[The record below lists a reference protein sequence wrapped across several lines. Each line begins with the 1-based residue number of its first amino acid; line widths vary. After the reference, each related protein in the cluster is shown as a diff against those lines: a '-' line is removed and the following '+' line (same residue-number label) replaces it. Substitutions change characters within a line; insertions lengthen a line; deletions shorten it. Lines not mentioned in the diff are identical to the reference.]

1 MRLRAFDLNEPV
13 PELNE
18 PHALAIIRPWIDVS
32 SVGSLILSW
41 LEAYLGSREL
51 ARLARPGNFF
61 DFTRYRP
68 TFNRKEN
75 SSEVDVPNTIITYGR
90 QSGGHD
96 FLFLRLLEPHILAEA
111 YIDSVVELFKTFG
124 VKRYCLIG
132 SMYDMVPYTRPLLVT
147 GTASNLGLQ
156 NELAVANVR
165 HSDYQGH
172 TTILSLIGHWALQ
185 LGMETCNM
193 IVHLPS
199 YLMMEE
205 DCRGEKRLMEV
216 ISSLYDFAMP
226 QADIEKADQQEAQV
240 RLIAEQII
248 QQEPRLGLIL
258 KQLEANYDSRI
269 KEEKE
274 ETRLS
279 PEVEKFLQD
288 LDRRFRQD

>member
-1 MRLRAFDLNEPV
+1 MRLRAFHLNEPV

-32 SVGSLILSW
+32 SVGSLIFSY
-41 LEAYLGSREL
+41 LEAYLDSKEL

-68 TFNRKEN
+68 TLNRKEN

-165 HSDYQGH
+165 HSDYQGP
-172 TTILSLIGHWALQ
+172 TTILSLIGHRALQ
-185 LGMETCNM
+185 LDMETCNM

-205 DCRGEKRLMEV
+205 DCRGEKQLMEV

-226 QADIEKADQQEAQV
+226 QADIEKADQQEEQV

>member
-32 SVGSLILSW
+32 SVGSLILSC

-165 HSDYQGH
+165 HSDYQGP
-172 TTILSLIGHWALQ
+172 TTILSLIGHRALQ